1 MTGCTFSAFCD
12 AVPVNRLHI
21 DTLGNMRDGTDN
33 LGTAFKDL
41 LEPHLD
47 RLYRLSFRLAGNKPE
62 AEDLFQDVLVKIYP
76 RMNELVEIEEP
87 GPWLCRVMYNHFID
101 NRRRFARQRLVAI
114 SEDRLPPGRG
124 IEEMPGDLDPAMDAD
139 RRDNIM
145 RLDSA
150 LQQLSDDHRLVVLLH
165 DTEGYKLHEIEALTG
180 TPIGTLKSRLHRARA
195 RLREIL
201 DTDGTKDADESCLA
215 LKRTNA

>member
-1 MTGCTFSAFCD
+1 
-12 AVPVNRLHI
+12 
-21 DTLGNMRDGTDN
+21 MRDSKDN
-33 LGTAFKDL
+33 VGSIFRDL

-47 RLYRLSFRLAGNKPE
+47 RLYRLSFRLCANKPE

-76 RMNELVEIEEP
+76 RMDELIEIEEP

-101 NRRRFARQRLVAI
+101 NRRRFARQRLIAI
-114 SEDRLPPGRG
+114 SEDQLPPGHG
-124 IEEMPGDLDPAMDAD
+124 IEELPGDDDPAMDAV

-145 RLDSA
+145 RIDSA
-150 LQQLSDDHRLVVLLH
+150 LQMLSDDHRLVVLLH

-180 TPIGTLKSRLHRARA
+180 TPVGTLKSRLHRARA

-201 DTDGTKDADESCLA
+201 DTDGTKKAEESCLS
-215 LKRTNA
+215 LKRTNP